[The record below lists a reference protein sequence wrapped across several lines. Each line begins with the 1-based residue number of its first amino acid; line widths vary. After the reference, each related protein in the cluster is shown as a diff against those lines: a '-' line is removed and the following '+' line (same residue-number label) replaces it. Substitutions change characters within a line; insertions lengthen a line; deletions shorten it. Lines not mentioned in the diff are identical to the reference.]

1 MWGLHRLATIHHL
14 SLEVQNIMQRNVNSL
29 ECQGELDCV
38 HIEGSELDF
47 AHVERRGELDCVHV
61 ERRGE
66 LDCAHV
72 EGRGELQKS
81 QEREECFVKC
91 FT

>member
-29 ECQGELDCV
+29 ECQGELDC
-38 HIEGSELDF
+38 
-47 AHVERRGELDCVHV
+47 AHVEG
-61 ERRGE
+61 RGE

-72 EGRGELQKS
+72 EGRELQKS